1 MATKCSAIAKSGSR
15 CTTPVLAGSTFCW
28 MHDPDAA
35 EARREAAR
43 KGGRNRSAKARARKL
58 IPDAISAEDLAGLL
72 SLLFT
77 QVMTGRVEPKVG
89 TAAAAVA
96 RTLLEAQTAAAQP
109 GIADLQEQIDA
120 LRALAERRGAA

>member
-1 MATKCSAIAKSGSR
+1 
-15 CTTPVLAGSTFCW
+15 
-28 MHDPDAA
+28 MHAPDAA
-35 EARREAAR
+35 ELRREAGR
-43 KGGRNRSAKARARKL
+43 KGGRNRSAKARAKKL
-58 IPDAISAEDLAGLL
+58 IPEAMGAEDLAGLL

-96 RTLLEAQTAAAQP
+96 RTLLEAQAAAAQP
-109 GIADLQEQIDA
+109 GIEDLQEQIDA